1 MRGPRVIQNI
11 AAAALATL
19 LTVSLGFAVAAQEAP
34 YKTAGG
40 LTAYLGVMPGELV
53 RGPGPHSAERPMHG
67 RTPRGQHDFHLVV
80 ALFDANTGARIS
92 DATVTANVSGLG
104 LSGTQQ
110 ALEPMKIAD
119 TITYGTFVNLSRDIY
134 TIKLTVQRPGAQPVA
149 LNFKYDHRRGP

>member
-1 MRGPRVIQNI
+1 
-11 AAAALATL
+11 
-19 LTVSLGFAVAAQEAP
+19 
-34 YKTAGG
+34 
-40 LTAYLGVMPGELV
+40 
-53 RGPGPHSAERPMHG
+53 MHG